1 MTFKDECKFLGLRT
15 QKWGVA
21 MNLIEN
27 TVGEPLLQG
36 RSGVW
41 FGACSVERA
50 IRQSIEKSW
59 VAAREV
65 SLKFR
70 GDV

>member
-1 MTFKDECKFLGLRT
+1 
-15 QKWGVA
+15 

-41 FGACSVERA
+41 FGACLVEIA
-50 IRQSIEKSW
+50 IRKSIEKKVGW
-59 VAAREV
+59 QLE
-65 SLKFR
+65 K
-70 GDV
+70 

>member
-1 MTFKDECKFLGLRT
+1 MRFKDECKVLSLRT
-15 QKWGVA
+15 QKCGVA

-41 FGACSVERA
+41 FGACLVEIA
-50 IRQSIEKSW
+50 IRKSIEKKVGW
-59 VAAREV
+59 QLE
-65 SLKFR
+65 K
-70 GDV
+70 